1 MKYKFNYQTS
11 AFELWQL
18 SMYGIYGSMVGVCNI
33 IFTVA
38 MLLLSVKFWGSVNS
52 ILRILILV
60 GIFLF
65 TIIQPL
71 AIYIRAKRQV
81 STVPQDMEI
90 YFDDKGIHVKTLN
103 QNSDL
108 KWSTIKGVTRK
119 PSMIIIFTTNK
130 HGFIITNK
138 MLGKEK
144 DVFYNYVVS
153 KIKK

>member
-18 SMYGIYGSMVGVCNI
+18 SMYGIYSSVLGVCNI
-33 IFTVA
+33 TFTVA
-38 MLLLSVKFWGSVNS
+38 MLLLAAKFWIDINNLIK
-52 ILRILILV
+52 ILLI
-60 GIFLF
+60 IAISLF
-65 TIIQPL
+65 TIIQPV
-71 AIYIRAKRQV
+71 AVYIRAKRQL

-90 YFDDKGIHVKTLN
+90 GFDDSGINVKTLN

-108 KWSTIKGVTRK
+108 KWSSVKGVTKK

-130 HGFIITNK
+130 HGFILSNK

-144 DVFYNYVVS
+144 ENFYDFVVS
-153 KIKK
+153 KIKR